1 MWTLFD
7 RAGQAVRIG
16 DAELAS
22 MERRILSAVP
32 VDAAIVTSLDVEPL
46 GTPEVVNDEV
56 GRFALWGFADPDAG
70 GDGQKRLPP

>member
-32 VDAAIVTSLDVEPL
+32 VDAASE
-46 GTPEVVNDEV
+46 
-56 GRFALWGFADPDAG
+56 GRGRKRRRGHADFVLPQRDAG
-70 GDGQKRLPP
+70 